1 MLYGAYAIKDLID
14 NTFGDILLARSD
26 ERCKRT
32 FLDQVQARNKR
43 LKEQNYPEVNINEY
57 QLWKIGE
64 YDDTTGLVTPVTL
77 TQIPLA

>member
-64 YDDTTGLVTPVTL
+64 YEDTTGLVTPVTL
-77 TQIPLA
+77 TQIPLV